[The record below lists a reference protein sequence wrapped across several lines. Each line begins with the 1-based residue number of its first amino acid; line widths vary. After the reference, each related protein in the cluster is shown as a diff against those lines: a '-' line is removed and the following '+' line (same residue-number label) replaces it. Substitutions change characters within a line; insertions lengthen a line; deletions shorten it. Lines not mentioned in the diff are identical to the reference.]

1 MELFVNLE
9 EKIQVLIGLAQELKL
24 ENKRLLKENESFLE
38 EIKLLK
44 VDNAGLVEE
53 NLKVAA
59 QLKAVE
65 EAMIRENKLVDVLS
79 QEKTATKLVVDDLI
93 KSIETLVEREL

>member
-1 MELFVNLE
+1 MEVFTTLE
-9 EKIQVLIGLAQELKL
+9 EKVQVLIGLAQELKL
-24 ENKRLLKENESFLE
+24 ENKRLQLENESNLE

-44 VDNAGLVEE
+44 ADNAGLVEE